1 MIDVSPLF
9 DWLVDG
15 APGATSAAEVV
26 DKMSKDLVAAGVPV
40 ERTAAFVTTLHPQI
54 VGRAFT
60 WSPGKPVNVGELSHA
75 LLQSEMFLR
84 SPIAHVMTHRA
95 PLRFRLK
102 DGEGTAEYPV
112 LLELAGKGHT
122 DYACFPMLF
131 LSGEGHAVTFSTKA
145 PGGFTEEAVAAL
157 ARVMRPLSR
166 VAEILAL
173 RRTAANLLST
183 YVGRNTGER
192 ILAGRIVRG
201 DIETVRAVIW
211 FSDLR
216 GFTEMSSRLTPRE
229 VIDTLNEL
237 FECQVPAIE
246 KRGGE
251 VLKFIGDGMLAIFP
265 IAEGTETSQ
274 LATAALEAADEAFA
288 ALAAHNAKTARPLQ
302 FGLALHVGEIAYGN
316 IGGANRLDFTAIGSA
331 VNLAARLEGL
341 TGKLGKALLVSQQLA
356 AHTTRPLEEV
366 GSFEL
371 KGVPGMQRVFAPRD
385 L

>member
-1 MIDVSPLF
+1 MIDISSVF

-15 APGATSAAEVV
+15 APGATTAPEVV
-26 DKMSKDLVAAGVPV
+26 LRMGDELVAAGVPV
-40 ERTAAFVTTLHPQI
+40 ERMGAFVSTLHPQI

-60 WSPGKPVNVGELSHA
+60 WNRGQPVKVGELSHA
-75 LLQSEMFLR
+75 LLHSDMFKR
-84 SPIAHVMTHRA
+84 SPVAHVMTERT

-102 DGEGTAEYPV
+102 DGEGTALFPV
-112 LLELAGKGHT
+112 VEELAREGYT

-131 LSGEGHAVTFSTKA
+131 LSGEAHAITFSTKA
-145 PGGFTEEAVAAL
+145 PGGFSEEAIAAL
-157 ARVMRPLSR
+157 AKVVRPLSR

-216 GFTEMSSRLTPRE
+216 GFTEMSARLTPRE

-265 IAEGTETSQ
+265 IADGTETSL
-274 LATAALEAADEAFA
+274 LASAALEAADEAFA
-288 ALAAHNAKTARPLQ
+288 ALAVHNAKTTKPLQ
-302 FGLALHVGEIAYGN
+302 FGLALHVGDIAYGN
-316 IGGANRLDFTAIGSA
+316 IGGSNRLDFTAIGSA

-341 TGKLGKALLVSQQLA
+341 TGKLGKALVVSEALA
-356 AHTTRPLEEV
+356 AHTSRPLDEV

-371 KGVPGMQRVFAPRD
+371 KGVPGEQRVFAPRG
-385 L
+385 

>member
-1 MIDVSPLF
+1 MIDTSSLF

-15 APGATSAAEVV
+15 APGAKTAPEVV
-26 DKMSKDLVAAGVPV
+26 LRMGDELVAAGVPV
-40 ERTAAFVTTLHPQI
+40 ERMGAFVSTLHPQI

-60 WSPGKPVNVGELSHA
+60 WTRGQPVKVGELSHA
-75 LLQSEMFLR
+75 LLHSDMFKR
-84 SPIAHVMTHRA
+84 SPIAHVMTERTS
-95 PLRFRLK
+95 LRFRVK
-102 DGEGTAEYPV
+102 DGEGTTHFPV
-112 LLELAGKGHT
+112 VEEFAREGYT
-122 DYACFPMLF
+122 DYAAFPMLF
-131 LSGEGHAVTFSTKA
+131 LSGEAHAITFSTKD
-145 PGGFTEEAVAAL
+145 PNGFSDEAIAAIAKL
-157 ARVMRPLSR
+157 VGPLSR

-274 LATAALEAADEAFA
+274 LATAALEAADEAFG
-288 ALAAHNAKTARPLQ
+288 ALAAHNAKTTRPLQ
-302 FGLALHVGEIAYGN
+302 FGLALHVGDIAYGN

-341 TGKLGKALLVSQQLA
+341 TGKLGKALVVSEALA
-356 AHTTRPLEEV
+356 AHTSRALEEV

-371 KGVPGMQRVFAPRD
+371 KGVPGKQRVFAPRG
-385 L
+385 